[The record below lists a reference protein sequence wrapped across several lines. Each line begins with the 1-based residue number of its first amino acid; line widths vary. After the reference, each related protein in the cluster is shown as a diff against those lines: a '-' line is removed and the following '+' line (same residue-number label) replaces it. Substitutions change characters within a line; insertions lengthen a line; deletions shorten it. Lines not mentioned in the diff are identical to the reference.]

1 MKRFEDMTEHDSAKE
16 ANTLNQAQTDQFQRF
31 SGKRFSREEWNALN
45 QAQIEQFRANNGTM
59 VEGLFKGAP
68 MLLLTTNGA
77 RSGEARVTPL
87 TYTHDGDRYVVLA
100 SKLGAPEHPAWYHNL
115 IANPIVTVEVGPEC
129 FQARASVVEGSERD
143 RLFDAHA
150 TIMPNYAEYQRNT
163 TRVIPVVVLDRIA
176 ASV

>member
-1 MKRFEDMTEHDSAKE
+1 MKRFEDMAEHDLTKE
-16 ANTLNQAQTDQFQRF
+16 ANTLNQAQTDQFQSF

-68 MLLLTTNGA
+68 MLLLTTSGA
-77 RSGEARVTPL
+77 RNGKAHVTPL
-87 TYTHDGDRYVVLA
+87 TYTRDADRYVVLA

-115 IANPIVTVEVGPEC
+115 VANPVVTVEVGPER
-129 FQARASVVEGSERD
+129 FQARASVVDGSERD
-143 RLFDAHA
+143 RLFDAHV
-150 TIMPNYAEYQRNT
+150 TIMPNFAEYQRNT

-176 ASV
+176 AFV